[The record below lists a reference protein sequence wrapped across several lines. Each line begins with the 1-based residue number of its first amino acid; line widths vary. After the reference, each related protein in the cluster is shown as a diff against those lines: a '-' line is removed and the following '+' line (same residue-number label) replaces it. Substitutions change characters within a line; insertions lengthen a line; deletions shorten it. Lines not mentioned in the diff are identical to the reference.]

1 MSAAPGRL
9 VCRGLAKTFPAPAAS
24 VQALAR
30 LDLVAAEGEF
40 VSIVGPSGC
49 GKTTFL
55 KLVAGLYTADAG
67 TLTFEGWNGRD
78 GQPRRALVFQEHG
91 LFPWMTVVDNVAFG
105 LEAQGVPAVERRRRA
120 RQLVEGIG
128 LGAFADHHPRQ
139 LSVGMRQRVGLL
151 RALAVDPQILLM
163 DEPFASVDA
172 LARVALC
179 EELLRVWK
187 ERRPL
192 ILYVTH
198 DLEEAVLL
206 GDRVLVLSGHPGSL
220 LAEIAVPLPRPRSMV
235 DPPPEAGHLV
245 ADIWR
250 LLGDQVRRDL
260 RLGS

>member
-1 MSAAPGRL
+1 MDL
-9 VCRGLAKTFPAPAAS
+9 D
-24 VQALAR
+24 AR
-30 LDLVAAEGEF
+30 QGEF

-55 KLVAGLYTADAG
+55 KLVAGLYQPSGG
-67 TLTFEGWNGRD
+67 TLEFDSWSSGER
-78 GQPRRALVFQEHG
+78 PRCALVFQEHG
-91 LFPWMTVVDNVAFG
+91 LFPWMRVVDNVAFG
-105 LEAQGVPAVERRRRA
+105 LEARGVARDERRRRA
-120 RQLVEGIG
+120 RALIEGIG
-128 LGAFADHHPRQ
+128 LGQFADLYPRQ
-139 LSVGMRQRVGLL
+139 LSVGMRQRIGLI
-151 RALAVDPQILLM
+151 RALAVDPEILLM

-192 ILYVTH
+192 VLYVTH

-206 GDRVLVLSGHPGSL
+206 GDRVVVLSGHPGSV
-220 LAEIAVPLPRPRSMV
+220 LAEIAVPMPRPRSLV
-235 DPPPEAGHLV
+235 DPPPETGHLV